1 MPEHQLTMLWHEA
14 GNSHYHDR
22 FVELS
27 KVANL
32 TVMGPKTFQGT
43 TFDPEKFHFPVK
55 LFNSVLSSHWL
66 TFIPS
71 TIAFYREARRADI
84 LYVHEEPHSLV
95 AFLSATLR
103 LGRPMYIESSA
114 INLKGNLSGWNVLER
129 FVYKTATKIIPKN
142 HEVADVLHRRGAPR
156 SKISS
161 PIGNGVSKSSFSI
174 VDKSAARSALAQKY
188 PQVSD
193 AFKKGGLVLGYAG
206 RIWQP
211 KGIEILAQLAQ
222 ERPVTILACGPV
234 ADDYLVDTLV
244 AAGVTVLPSLQKDD
258 LRTFYSALDLFI
270 LPSLSTKNWR
280 EQFGRVC
287 IEAIYCGTP
296 AVGSHVGGIPMV
308 IGASQTF
315 EAGNIEQAKAL
326 LTKLSDEA
334 ERAEILRWQTAHVD
348 QNFSWKAIAEQ
359 VLAVTHLKR

>member
-1 MPEHQLTMLWHEA
+1 MSKRQLTMLWHEA
-14 GNSHYHDR
+14 GNAHYHDR

-27 KVANL
+27 KICKLSVI
-32 TVMGPKTFQGT
+32 GPEVFQGKTFKPE
-43 TFDPEKFHFPVK
+43 TFRFPVK
-55 LFNSVLSSHWL
+55 LFGSVLSSHWL
-66 TFIPS
+66 TYIPS
-71 TIAFYREARRADI
+71 TLAFYGQARRADI

-95 AFLSATLR
+95 ALLSAVLR
-103 LGRPMYIESSA
+103 FGRPMYIESSA
-114 INLKGNLSGWNVLER
+114 INLKGNLSGWNVFER
-129 FVYKTATKIIPKN
+129 FVYRAATKIIPKN
-142 HEVADVLHRRGAPR
+142 HEVAGVLHRRGAPLD
-156 SKISS
+156 KIAS

-174 VDKSAARSALAQKY
+174 IEKSAARAALTQKY
-188 PQVSD
+188 PQVAG
-193 AFKKGGLVLGYAG
+193 AFQKDGIVLGYAG

-211 KGIEILAQLAQ
+211 KGIEILAQLAK
-222 ERPVTILACGPV
+222 ELSVTILACGPV
-234 ADDYLVDTLV
+234 EDDYLVDALNS
-244 AAGVTVLPSLQKDD
+244 AGVTVLPSLQKDD

-326 LTKLSDEA
+326 LAKLSDET
-334 ERAEILRWQTAHVD
+334 ERAKILQWQTAHVD

>member
-1 MPEHQLTMLWHEA
+1 MSERQLTMLWHEA
-14 GNSHYHDR
+14 GNPHYHDR

-27 KVANL
+27 KICNL
-32 TVMGPKTFQGT
+32 TVIGPKTFQGK
-43 TFDPEKFHFPVK
+43 TFEQKTFRFPVK

-66 TFIPS
+66 TFVPS
-71 TIAFYREARRADI
+71 SITFYGQARRADI
-84 LYVHEEPHSLV
+84 LYVHEEPHSLA
-95 AFLSATLR
+95 AFLSAVLR
-103 LGRPMYIESSA
+103 FGRPMYLESSA
-114 INLKGNLSGWNVLER
+114 INLKGNLSGWNILER
-129 FVYKTATKIIPKN
+129 FVYRAATRIVPKN
-142 HEVADVLHRRGAPR
+142 HEVADVLEKRGAPR
-156 SKISS
+156 HKIAS

-174 VDKSAARSALAQKY
+174 IEKSAARAALAQKY
-188 PQVSD
+188 PQVAD
-193 AFKKGGLVLGYAG
+193 ALQQGGLVLGYAG

-211 KGIEILAQLAQ
+211 KGIEILAQLAK
-222 ERPVTILACGPV
+222 ELPVTILACGPV
-234 ADDYLVDTLV
+234 EDDYLVDALGS
-244 AAGVTVLPSLQKDD
+244 AGVTVLPSLQKDD

-326 LTKLSDEA
+326 LAKLSDET
-334 ERAEILRWQTAHVD
+334 ERAQILQWQTAHVD

-359 VLAVTHLKR
+359 VLAVTHT